1 MTVAYR
7 DIISRNIDAP
17 TKERFEQG
25 GFELR
30 QLEKGEGKVLVAT
43 DPTPLLKAHSKGKLT
58 DRQCDAGLWYEFAYG
73 LVWGGEVGGR
83 RDPLD
88 MTPRG
93 SQVSCDAT
101 PMYLHY
107 KDMLQKVDDRLLLE
121 TKAEYNARM
130 VNPLGISSARSA
142 PLKVG
147 KWGTQRQQVIR
158 SVCGHSASIGK
169 IERTRRRYQLLCE
182 GLDVIHDVVL

>member
-58 DRQCDAGLWYEFAYG
+58 DRQCDAGLWYDDPSRLTSVLRCNANVFALQGY
-73 LVWGGEVGGR
+73 
-83 RDPLD
+83 
-88 MTPRG
+88 
-93 SQVSCDAT
+93 VS
-101 PMYLHY
+101 
-107 KDMLQKVDDRLLLE
+107 
-121 TKAEYNARM
+121 
-130 VNPLGISSARSA
+130 
-142 PLKVG
+142 
-147 KWGTQRQQVIR
+147 
-158 SVCGHSASIGK
+158 
-169 IERTRRRYQLLCE
+169 E
-182 GLDVIHDVVL
+182 G